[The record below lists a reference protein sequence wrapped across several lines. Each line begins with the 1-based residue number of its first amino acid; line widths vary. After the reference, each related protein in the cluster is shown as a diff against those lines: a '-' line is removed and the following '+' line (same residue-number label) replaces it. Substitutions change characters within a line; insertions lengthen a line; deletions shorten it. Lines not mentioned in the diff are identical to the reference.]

1 MSILG
6 EKYDNLNVG
15 TKLSLGFGSVL
26 LLALMVLIA
35 GMIGFGNVGERNNKA
50 AVSNEMYST
59 LAQARML
66 RLQFQFTHDYSYIE
80 KNGELIKKMTSVYEQ
95 MVGLNWDKDILLNVK
110 DIGTDL
116 KNYQDTRA
124 VFITASKNRDNSGK
138 SIGQDESEVVLDEL
152 KGKWMQAPNISA
164 EIQVRLYRMMDA
176 MADIRD
182 FAHDLLLAPSDD
194 TLNQVLKFIDTAE
207 KEVMAGR
214 GMLNPEQQV
223 WLDNAW
229 AYFLQYRNTAPA
241 YLASF
246 QVEAD
251 ASKNMTTA
259 AEKLN
264 TDVSVLFASQLDK
277 STQDIQS
284 ARWQMLVTGVVVII
298 LGMIM
303 TWRITIQI
311 TTPLKQG
318 LGVAERIAGG
328 DLTSAI
334 ATSRRDELGMLITA
348 IATMNGK
355 LRQIIHDIRDG
366 IDKVASA
373 SAEIAAG
380 NSDLS
385 SRTEEQSAAVVET
398 AASMEQLTS
407 TVRQN
412 SENAHHAS
420 QLAAEAS
427 QNAVKGGEI
436 VSNVVQTME
445 GISNSSKRISEITSV
460 INSIAFQTNI
470 LALNAAVEAARAG
483 EQGRGFAVVASEVRN
498 LAQRS
503 SQAAK
508 EIETLINESVERVN
522 TGSVL
527 VDDAGR
533 TMQEIVRSV
542 THVHDIMG
550 EIASASDEQSRG
562 ISQIAQA
569 VTELDSTT
577 QQNAALVEESSTA
590 ANQLEEQAQ
599 RLEQSIS
606 AFYLGDAP
614 ISAHSNLHKPRNT
627 GDMPRLPAGKP
638 QRQSHRA
645 EHNKTVKNQG
655 ETRRHSSEDEWVKF

>member
-1 MSILG
+1 MSSLG
-6 EKYDNLNVG
+6 EKYNSLKVG

-26 LLALMVLIA
+26 LLTLIVLIA
-35 GMIGFGNVGERNNKA
+35 SMIGFSRVGDRNNKA
-50 AVSNEMYST
+50 LVSNEVYSA
-59 LAQARML
+59 LAQARIL

-80 KNGELIKKMTSVYEQ
+80 KNGEQIKKMLTLYEP
-95 MVGLNWDKDILLNVK
+95 MMGLSWDIDVLSNVR
-110 DIGTDL
+110 DIGTDI
-116 KNYQDTRA
+116 KNYQDMREA
-124 VFITASKNRDNSGK
+124 FIATSKNRDNAGK
-138 SIGQDESEVVLDEL
+138 LIGQDESEVVLDEF
-152 KGKWMQAPNISA
+152 KGKWSQASDISA
-164 EIQVRLYRMMDA
+164 EAQVRLYRMKDA

-182 FAHDLLLAPSDD
+182 LAHDLLLAPSDD
-194 TLNQVLKFIDTAE
+194 TLNQVMKSIDTAE
-207 KEVMAGR
+207 KEIKAGR
-214 GMLNPEQQV
+214 DIVNTETQIG
-223 WLDNAW
+223 LDKAW

-241 YLASF
+241 YLMSF
-246 QVEAD
+246 QAETA
-251 ASKNMTTA
+251 ASKNMTAA

-264 TDVSVLFASQLDK
+264 TDVSTLFASQLSK

-284 ARWQMLVTGVVVII
+284 ARLQMLVTGVIVIV
-298 LGMIM
+298 LGIIM
-303 TWRITIQI
+303 TWRITLQI

-318 LGVAERIAGG
+318 LAVAERIASG
-328 DLTSAI
+328 DLTSSI
-334 ATSRRDELGMLITA
+334 SSSRKDELGMLITA
-348 IATMNGK
+348 MATMNGK

-366 IDKVASA
+366 IDKVATA

-436 VSNVVQTME
+436 VTNVVQTMD
-445 GISNSSKRISEITSV
+445 GISNSSRRISEITSV

-508 EIETLINESVERVN
+508 EIEGLINESVERVN

-533 TMQEIVRSV
+533 TMQDIVRSV

-614 ISAHSNLHKPRNT
+614 ISTHSNLHKPRNT
-627 GDMPRLPAGKP
+627 GDMPLLPAGKP
-638 QRQSHRA
+638 QRQSHRT